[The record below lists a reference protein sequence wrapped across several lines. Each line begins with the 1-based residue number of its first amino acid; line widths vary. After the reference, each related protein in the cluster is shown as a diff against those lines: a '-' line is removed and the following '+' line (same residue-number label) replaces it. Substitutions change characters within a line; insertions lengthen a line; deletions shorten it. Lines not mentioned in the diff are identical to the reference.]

1 MPREQTDRGVSE
13 KPPWDRMQGV
23 ENEPVRNPALRSGTE
38 VRSVKSQ
45 PVCTT
50 FKVSIVSYE
59 QFKENAVIGMLSAI
73 GAKQHTPVV
82 KKAYISPQL
91 QVYIGVLV
99 PQTYPV
105 EGNNAL
111 SY

>member
-1 MPREQTDRGVSE
+1 MS
-13 KPPWDRMQGV
+13 
-23 ENEPVRNPALRSGTE
+23 
-38 VRSVKSQ
+38 
-45 PVCTT
+45 
-50 FKVSIVSYE
+50 
-59 QFKENAVIGMLSAI
+59 MLSAM